1 MAIITKTQDIPL
13 LPLQSVAS
21 NTVVISPAE
30 DVSTKIS
37 ATVGIHFGRRSAIAL
52 AAGVEMRIEASM
64 TSSGDSQWFPLVVFK
79 SQNAAVEAET
89 VSGTVNPGTN
99 VLTVASTINLAAGD
113 LVFIDNS
120 TIENSE
126 WGRVKAIST
135 NSSITLE
142 DNLANAQTGS
152 TIYDSAEYFVAQLD
166 LSSIGRLRLV
176 VDGRNT
182 GQAVAVEAFMV
193 TADSIG

>member
-1 MAIITKTQDIPL
+1 
-13 LPLQSVAS
+13 
-21 NTVVISPAE
+21 
-30 DVSTKIS
+30 
-37 ATVGIHFGRRSAIAL
+37 
-52 AAGVEMRIEASM
+52 
-64 TSSGDSQWFPLVVFK
+64 
-79 SQNAAVEAET
+79 
-89 VSGTVNPGTN
+89 
-99 VLTVASTINLAAGD
+99 
-113 LVFIDNS
+113 
-120 TIENSE
+120 
-126 WGRVKAIST
+126 VKAIST
-135 NSSITLE
+135 NTSITLE